1 MNNPSQRPAAAGW
14 GARRIAGLFWLLVVW
29 AGGACSTASAA
40 SVAWVGPT
48 TGNHLWSAPSNWQ
61 GGRVPGPADDVVI
74 QGEGLSLQVQ
84 ITGTFNV
91 RSLDSAATLRVVSDI
106 GSNSQLTVSGPFV
119 NRGVLR
125 IEGPRSDRN
134 SSVTVNGAVPLD
146 NRGLIQVI
154 AQGGGG
160 RRFVGGIANRG
171 RIQVEAGIE
180 LAIDNRDREL
190 ASIDGRLEV
199 AGTLSISGGRVR
211 ASGGQWT
218 GLIRAFD
225 VSVVSE
231 ATFNTPGTL
240 RLLGS
245 QITLIDHA
253 SPGLTLRLD
262 TDIGNNAVLTALPGA
277 RNAGRILLGSSRS
290 DRFTRMILTGGSF
303 TNLPQGVLE
312 VVRDEGGSRD
322 IQGTLVNQGLLTS
335 SDYGVDVSGTYQAD
349 GGQATGD
356 IRFNSIRL
364 LATRSAPVSNQ
375 LQLFG
380 ADTLLLTDVPTNL
393 VLRVISEI
401 GANATLLYNTNLINR
416 GSIRLESRRSDRT
429 TLLRAPGLRI
439 ENRGEIVAVSTNEGG
454 RRIQGNIVNHGRLA
468 VDAGMLLTVDNA
480 NATFTQAAG
489 RLEVGGSLAVV
500 GGAVAI
506 EGGQITGD
514 VRLFNASTRVSR
526 TAASPASLRLLGPQ
540 SELVDNGSTAV
551 TLVLDTDVGNFT
563 TLTTRPGAVNLG
575 RIVLSSSRSDR
586 PARIEAAAGFTNAPG
601 ASVEVARGEGGE
613 RSLQGRFINQ
623 GTLSGGDGTLLVF
636 GTYQADG
643 GQVTGDVRFVNAA
656 IAVTRSTAEPTE
668 LSLFGSGS
676 STLGSIQTNLVLRV
690 ISDAGDNGTL
700 TLASNAVN
708 QGTIVLE
715 SPRSDRVSALR
726 GADGVVRNGPD
737 GLIVSLAAGN
747 GPRRITSALTN
758 QGTVRLGAPLELTFT
773 GGNHVNAGRIEL
785 GSRSLAVV
793 GASFLNARTG
803 RILGSGEIDARG
815 TAFTHAG
822 LIAPGSSPG
831 RLVIRGNVTVADTG
845 ILDVEI
851 VDGSGPG
858 TGHDVVEVL
867 GGRATLTGGVLA
879 TRITGAF
886 VPAADVRFRV
896 LSADGGVTGRFA
908 RTPNLQV
915 LPNRYLQPE
924 YLPTALDLRT
934 LAGVNTT
941 LPPSIVVHPASQEV
955 AERASAQFVV
965 SANGTGPF
973 TYQWRRNGVPISG
986 ATSSSLTLPNVLAA
1000 DFAEY
1005 DVVVSNAA
1013 GSSTSDTARL
1023 NQKSTDKNFTQDYG
1037 DAPDRPYPTT
1047 QANGGA
1053 SQRVYPGFSL
1063 GLANDADDGTQQNAT
1078 ATADVPDEDGVTF
1091 LDAFVPGQAV
1101 RIQVVHLHPPNSNP
1115 GRLSAW
1121 IDWNDDGDW
1130 ADAGERIITH
1140 QVLLN
1145 RTNQFLV
1152 TVPGGAAIGT
1162 TFSRF
1167 RLYPDNYKSYDGAS
1181 DEDGEV
1187 EDYSVEIVRGG
1198 GGGGGG
1204 TGENPTHDFGDAPD
1218 TYRTTLLFDGARHAN
1233 DPALYFGTARDLE
1246 LDGQPSPFG
1255 LADDL
1260 AGSSD
1265 DEDGVTG
1272 WPILNPG
1279 SNATIS
1285 ISVVGSGRVDAWFD
1299 FDIDGSFIEPGDR
1312 VITGMQFNSETKTV
1326 TIPVPITAKGGGTF
1340 ARFRLSRLGVTIPFG
1355 NAPNGEVEDYPI
1367 LILAPEKDWGDAPD
1381 GYPTTLKD
1389 EGARHRIVPGFR
1401 LGKSEDG
1408 EDDGQPN
1415 GNSTGD
1421 DLSPQDGSDDEDGV
1435 NFTTPLIPG
1444 QTAEVRV
1451 EASAAGRLD
1460 AWIDFDGDR
1469 NWLDATDRIFTG
1481 QVLVAGLNTL
1491 TFSVPANAVPG
1502 RTFSR
1507 FRLSRDGLNTFTGD
1521 GGDGEVEDH
1530 RVVIDEDQ
1538 GCDLGC
1544 TGTDFWITFPGNY
1557 APDPANPV
1565 EPRLRI
1571 SGAAGTSVTVSAPG
1585 LGFNTVTTLAGSGA
1599 TVVLPATVDLGALN
1613 DSVLPRGIHITATGP
1628 VRVHAI
1634 NRVNHTSDGFLALP
1648 TEVITGD
1655 YVIAAYPNSQ
1665 VGVPEISGSQFALVA
1680 TVPNTRVV
1688 ITPSYETGLRLA
1700 GLPYSIVL
1708 TNAGDC
1714 YQLRNTNDAPA
1725 DLSGSLIE
1733 ADQPVAVFGGHVC
1746 ASVNSPSLFFCDYL
1760 VEQLLPTSRLGSEFF
1775 TAPLATRSG
1784 GETVRII
1791 AARNNT
1797 TLTLGAA
1804 TVVLTNRGDV
1814 YQTLLTAPTRI
1825 ASDKPIQLTQLASSS
1840 DFDGVRNS
1848 DPFLVNVPARAHF
1861 TTNHT
1866 FATGGTNF
1874 LTHHVSVV
1882 VPSSVVSLTFNGTA
1896 IAPGF
1901 TNIPSSNF
1909 KYAHLN
1915 VGQGIHTLSAAEPFG
1930 AIVYGW
1936 SEYESYGWPS
1946 CLFFGDTT
1954 PPRLITV
1961 TNQVTV
1967 RIGQPA
1973 IDIPCKVRVPDLRPF
1988 VTLRDNCG
1996 LPGNPVVS
2004 QDPAPG
2010 SLVGA
2015 GTHEITLSTEDNR
2028 GNVGSTVITL
2038 TVVDPNPSGP
2048 VSLDCPA
2055 DITVRCEDGTGAVV
2069 EYEVEALRGC
2079 TPIAVQCDPPSGSR
2093 FPVGTT
2099 QVTCR
2104 ITEPGVP
2111 VQVCTFKVT
2120 VDCSRKRTV
2129 SVKPPFRPAPTA
2141 EIPDPPA
2148 EIEVEWD
2155 AETGAVL
2162 EVTDD
2167 LATWREIP
2175 TTGNRHVIKILK
2187 ERGKF
2192 FRIRGRR

>member
-1 MNNPSQRPAAAGW
+1 MNNPSRRPPTAGW
-14 GARRIAGLFWLLVVW
+14 GARRIAAALLLLGLAGVGVPAAW
-29 AGGACSTASAA
+29 AATVS
-40 SVAWVGPT
+40 WVGPA
-48 TGNHLWSAPSNWQ
+48 TGNHQWSAPSNWQ

-84 ITGTFNV
+84 ITGIFNV
-91 RSLDSAATLRVVSDI
+91 RSLDSTATLRVVSDI

-119 NRGVLR
+119 NRGALR
-125 IEGPRSDRN
+125 IEGPRSDRV
-134 SSVTVNGAVPLD
+134 SSVTVNGSVPLD

-154 AQGGGG
+154 AQSGGG

-180 LAIDNRDREL
+180 LAIDNRDREF
-190 ASIDGRLEV
+190 ASIDGRLDV

-211 ASGGQWT
+211 ATGGQWS

-225 VSVVSE
+225 VSVLSE

-245 QITLIDHA
+245 QLTLVDHA
-253 SPGLTLRLD
+253 SPSLILRLD
-262 TDIGNNAVLTALPGA
+262 TDIGNNAILTALAGA
-277 RNAGRILLGSSRS
+277 RNAGRIVLGSSRS
-290 DRFTRMILTGGSF
+290 DRFTRMLFTGGSF

-312 VVRDEGGSRD
+312 SVRDEGGPRD
-322 IQGTLVNQGLLTS
+322 LQGTLVNQGLLTS
-335 SDYGVDVSGTYQAD
+335 PDYGVDVSGTYQAD

-356 IRFNSIRL
+356 IRFNNIRL
-364 LATRSAPVSNQ
+364 LATRAAPVLNQ

-380 ADTLLLTDVPTNL
+380 LDTLLLTDVPTNL

-401 GANATLLYNTNLINR
+401 SANATLTFNTNLVHR
-416 GSIRLESRRSDRT
+416 GVLRLESRRSDRT
-429 TLLRAPGLRI
+429 TTLRAPGLRI
-439 ENRGEIVAVSTNEGG
+439 ENRGSIIADSTNAGG
-454 RRIQGNIVNHGRLA
+454 RRIVGTVINHGRVA
-468 VDAGMLLTVDNA
+468 VDPGILLTVDNA

-489 RLEVGGSLAVV
+489 RIEVGGSLGIE
-500 GGAVAI
+500 GGTVAI
-506 EGGQITGD
+506 EGGQVSGD
-514 VRLFNASTRVSR
+514 VRLYNAAIRVAPSVSVPATVR
-526 TAASPASLRLLGPQ
+526 MLGLQSVLINNGSPAM
-540 SELVDNGSTAV
+540 
-551 TLVLDTDVGNFT
+551 TLVLDTDIANLT
-563 TLTTRPGAVNLG
+563 TLTTRPGAVNQG
-575 RIVLSSSRSDR
+575 RIVMSSSRSDR
-586 PARIEAAAGFTNAPG
+586 ATRIDVAAGFTNAPG
-601 ASVEVARGEGGE
+601 ASVEVARGEGGD
-613 RSLQGRFINQ
+613 RTLQGRFINQ
-623 GTLSGGDGTLLVF
+623 GTLSGGNGVLFVL

-656 IAVTRSTAEPTE
+656 IAATRPTAEPTE
-668 LSLFGSGS
+668 LRLYGSGS
-676 STLGSIQTNLVLRV
+676 STLGWIITNLVLHV
-690 ISDAGDNGTL
+690 MSDVSDNATL

-708 QGTIVLE
+708 QGTILLE
-715 SPRSDRVSALR
+715 STRSDRFSSLR
-726 GADGVVRNGPD
+726 GADGVVRNGPE
-737 GLIVSLAAGN
+737 GLIVSAAAGE
-747 GPRRITSALTN
+747 GVRRITSTLTN
-758 QGTVRLGAPLELTFT
+758 QGTLRLGSSLELNFI
-773 GGNHVNAGRIEL
+773 GANHGNAGRIEL
-785 GSRSLAVV
+785 GSRTLVV
-793 GASFLNARTG
+793 AGASFLNARTG
-803 RILGSGEIDARG
+803 RIVGSGEIDARG
-815 TAFTHAG
+815 TAFTQAG
-822 LIAPGSSPG
+822 LLSPGSSPG
-831 RLVIRGNVTVADTG
+831 RVVVRGNLTVADTG
-845 ILDVEI
+845 ILDIEI

-867 GGRATLTGGVLA
+867 GGRAALSGGVLS
-879 TRITGAF
+879 TRITSAF

-924 YLPTALDLRT
+924 YLPAALDLRT
-934 LAGVNTT
+934 LSGVNAT

-955 AERASAQFVV
+955 AERGSAQFVV
-965 SANGTGPF
+965 AVNGTGPF
-973 TYQWRRNGVPISG
+973 SYQWRRNGVPIPG
-986 ATSSSLTLPNVLAA
+986 ATSSSLTLPNVISA

-1005 DVVVSNAA
+1005 DVVVSNAV

-1023 NQKSTDKNFTQDYG
+1023 NQKSTASTLSHDYG
-1037 DAPDRPYPTT
+1037 DAPDGPYPTT
-1047 QANGGA
+1047 QARNGA
-1053 SQRVYPGFSL
+1053 SQKVLPGFSL
-1063 GLANDADDGTQQNAT
+1063 GPSIDADSGSQQDANAT
-1078 ATADVPDEDGVTF
+1078 ADGADEDGVSF
-1091 LDAFVPGQAV
+1091 LDPLVPGQSV
-1101 RIQVVHLHPPNSNP
+1101 RIQVRHIHPPNHAP

-1130 ADAGERIITH
+1130 ADAGERIINH
-1140 QVLLN
+1140 QLLLN
-1145 RTNQFLV
+1145 RTNEFLV
-1152 TVPGGAAIGT
+1152 GIPGAARVGT
-1162 TFSRF
+1162 TFARF
-1167 RLYPDNYKSYDGAS
+1167 RLYPDNYKSYDGPS

-1187 EDYSVEIVRGG
+1187 EDYSVEIVTGG
-1198 GGGGGG
+1198 GSGGGG
-1204 TGENPTHDFGDAPD
+1204 TGGNPTHDFGDAPD
-1218 TYRTTLLFDGARHAN
+1218 SYRTTLASDGARHAN
-1233 DPALYFGTARDLE
+1233 DPALYFGAARDLE
-1246 LDGQPSPFG
+1246 PDGQPSPFG

-1272 WPILNPG
+1272 WPILTPG
-1279 SNATIS
+1279 SNATIT
-1285 ISVVGSGRVDAWFD
+1285 ITVVGSGRVDAWFD
-1299 FDIDGSFIEPGDR
+1299 FDIDGSFLEPGDR
-1312 VITGMQFNSETKTV
+1312 VLTGMQFNSETRTV
-1326 TIPVPITAKGGGTF
+1326 TIPVPITAKAGGTF
-1340 ARFRLSRLGVTIPFG
+1340 ARFRLSRLGVNLPFG
-1355 NAPNGEVEDYPI
+1355 SAPNGEVEDYPI
-1367 LILAPEKDWGDAPD
+1367 VILAPEKDWGDAPD

-1389 EGARHRIVPGFR
+1389 DGARHRIVPGFR

-1408 EDDGQPN
+1408 EGDGQPN
-1415 GNSTGD
+1415 ANATGD
-1421 DLSPQDGSDDEDGV
+1421 DLSPQDAADDEDGV
-1435 NFTTPLIPG
+1435 TFTTPLIPG

-1460 AWIDFDGDR
+1460 AWIDFDADR

-1481 QVLVAGLNTL
+1481 QALVAGLNTL
-1491 TFSVPANAVPG
+1491 TFSVPANAIPG

-1530 RVVIDEDQ
+1530 RVVIEQDQ
-1538 GCDLGC
+1538 GCELGC

-1557 APDPANPV
+1557 APDPAHPV

-1571 SGAAGTSVTVSAPG
+1571 SGTAGTTVTVSVPG
-1585 LGFNTVTTLAGSGA
+1585 LAFNNVTTLAGSGA

-1613 DSVLPRGIHITATGP
+1613 DAVLSRGIHITATAP

-1634 NRVNHTSDGFLALP
+1634 SRADHTSDGFLALP
-1648 TEVITGD
+1648 TGVITGD
-1655 YVIAAYPNSQ
+1655 YVVTAYPNSQ

-1688 ITPSYETGLRLA
+1688 ITPSYETGLRLR

-1760 VEQLLPTSRLGSEFF
+1760 VEQLLPTERLGSEFF

-1784 GETVRII
+1784 GETVRIV

-1797 TLTLGAA
+1797 TLTLGSA

-1814 YQTLLTAPTRI
+1814 YQTLLASPTRI
-1825 ASDKPIQLTQLASSS
+1825 TSDKPIQLTQLASSS

-1848 DPFLVNVPARAHF
+1848 DPFMVNVPARAHF

-1874 LTHHVSVV
+1874 LTHHVSLV
-1882 VPSSVVSLTFNGTA
+1882 VPSSVTTLTLNGAA
-1896 IAPGF
+1896 ISPGF
-1901 TNIPSSNF
+1901 TNIPASNF
-1909 KYAHLN
+1909 KYALLT
-1915 VGQGIHTLSAAEPFG
+1915 VAQGFHTLSAAEPFG

-1954 PPRLITV
+1954 PPRLLTPTNRV
-1961 TNQVTV
+1961 TL

-1973 IDIPCKVRVPDLRPF
+1973 IDVPCKVRVPDLRSF
-1988 VTLRDNCG
+1988 VTVRDNCG
-1996 LPGNPVVS
+1996 LPLDVIVF
-2004 QDPAPG
+2004 QDPVPG
-2010 SLVGA
+2010 TLVGA
-2015 GTHEITLSTEDNR
+2015 GTHEITLSTEDKR
-2028 GNVGSTVITL
+2028 GNLGTTVVTL
-2038 TVVDPNPSGP
+2038 TVVDPNPSGA

-2055 DITVRCEDGTGAVV
+2055 DMTVRCEDETGAVV
-2069 EYEVEALRGC
+2069 TYEVGALRGC

-2093 FPVGTT
+2093 FPIGTT

-2129 SVKPPFRPAPTA
+2129 SIKPPFRPAPTTA
-2141 EIPDPPA
+2141 DPDPPA
-2148 EIEVEWD
+2148 EIEVAWEE
-2155 AETGAVL
+2155 ETGAVL
-2162 EVTDD
+2162 EVSED
-2167 LATWREIP
+2167 LGTWREVP